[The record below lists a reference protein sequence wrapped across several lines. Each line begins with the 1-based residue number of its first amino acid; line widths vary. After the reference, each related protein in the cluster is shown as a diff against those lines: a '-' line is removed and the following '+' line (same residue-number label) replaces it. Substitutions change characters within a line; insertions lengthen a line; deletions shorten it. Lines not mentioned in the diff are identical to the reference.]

1 MADEKQLPLGR
12 LARLS
17 RVARVSARSGLSLLG
32 RGDGSEAAAQAVE
45 LLGNLRGLAAKVGQM
60 ASYVDG
66 VVPEPHREAY
76 ERLLSQLQ
84 KSTTASPFPQ
94 VQAVIE
100 QELGQPLSA
109 LFAEFEPVPMA
120 SASIGQV
127 HRALLTDGREV
138 AVKVQ
143 HPGIEAAVE
152 QDLANAGAMASLV
165 STLGPR
171 ALNVRGVHDEVAE
184 RFREEL
190 DYRLEARRQR
200 QFAAIFADG
209 PLMHVPHVIESHTSQ
224 RVLTTELVRGHD
236 FAYAAACDPERRA
249 HYATV
254 LWRFVF
260 KSILVE
266 GVFNADPH
274 PGNYLFHED
283 GRVTFLDFGSVQVID
298 PQFLKAA
305 REMHRASVAN
315 DEAAF
320 RVAAA
325 RACQTRPGAYETDLL
340 TYLWRCM
347 EPLKQSP
354 FHMQRSYV
362 AHVVKSTQDLKRHL
376 FNKQSNVTP
385 PPHGVALLNRLQF
398 GFFSVLARLDAVVDY
413 AGLQRELLASVRD

>member
-1 MADEKQLPLGR
+1 MADERELPLGR

-17 RVARVSARSGLSLLG
+17 RVARVGARSGLSLLG

-45 LLGNLRGLAAKVGQM
+45 LLGNLRGLAAKMGQM

-66 VVPEPHREAY
+66 VVPESHRDAY
-76 ERLLSQLQ
+76 ERLLGKLQ
-84 KSTTASPFPQ
+84 KATTASPFPQ
-94 VQAVIE
+94 VQALIE
-100 QELGQPLSA
+100 QELGQPLAA
-109 LFAEFEPVPMA
+109 LFAELEPAPMA

-127 HRALLTDGREV
+127 HRARLLDGREV

-152 QDLANAGAMASLV
+152 QDLANAGTMASLIGAV
-165 STLGPR
+165 GPR
-171 ALNVRGVHDEVAE
+171 AFNVRGVHDEVAE

-190 DYRLEARRQR
+190 DYRLEARRQQ
-200 QFAAIFADG
+200 QFGAIFAGD
-209 PLMHVPHVIESHTSQ
+209 PLIHVPAVFESHTSR

-236 FAYAAACDPERRA
+236 FAYAVACEPERRA
-249 HYATV
+249 HYARV

-260 KSILVE
+260 RSILVE
-266 GVFNADPH
+266 GLFNADPH

-283 GRVTFLDFGSVQVID
+283 GRVTFIDFGSVQVIE
-298 PQFLKAA
+298 PAFLQNA
-305 REMHRASVAN
+305 RAMHRAAIED

-347 EPLKQSP
+347 EPLRCSP

-362 AHVVKSTQDLKRHL
+362 AHVVTSTQELKRHL
-376 FNKQSNVTP
+376 IDRRSNITP
-385 PPHGVALLNRLQF
+385 PPPGVALLNRLQF

-413 AGLQRELLASVRD
+413 AALQRELLASVRD

>member
-1 MADEKQLPLGR
+1 VAEERELPVGR

-17 RVARVSARSGLSLLG
+17 RIARVGARSGLSLLG
-32 RGDGSEAAAQAVE
+32 RGDGSDAAAQAVE

-66 VVPEPHREAY
+66 VVPEPQREAY
-76 ERLLSQLQ
+76 ERLLGKLQ
-84 KSTTASPFPQ
+84 QATTASPFAQ

-109 LFAEFEPVPMA
+109 LFQELEPQPLA

-127 HRALLTDGREV
+127 HRARLHDGREV

-143 HPGIEAAVE
+143 HPGIEKAVE

-190 DYRLEARRQR
+190 DYRLEAARQR
-200 QFAAIFADG
+200 QFAAIFAGD
-209 PLMHVPHVIESHTSQ
+209 PYIHVPATVESHTAR
-224 RVLTTELVRGHD
+224 RVLTTELVRGHA
-236 FAYAAACDPERRA
+236 FSYAAACEPERRA

-260 KSILVE
+260 RSILVE

-274 PGNYLFHED
+274 PGNYIFHED
-283 GRVTFLDFGSVQVID
+283 GRVTFLDFGSVQVIE
-298 PQFLKAA
+298 PKFLRAA
-305 REMHRASVAN
+305 RDMHRASIAN

-325 RACQTRPGAYETDLL
+325 RACETRPGPYETDLL

-347 EPLKQSP
+347 EPLKHSP
-354 FHMQRSYV
+354 FHIQRSYV
-362 AHVVKSTQDLKRHL
+362 AHVVTSTQELKRHM
-376 FNKQSNVTP
+376 FNKHANITP
-385 PPHGVALLNRLQF
+385 PPPGVALLNRLQF
-398 GFFSVLARLDAVVDY
+398 GFYSVLARLDAVVDY
-413 AGLQRELLASVRD
+413 AALQRELLARVPD

>member
-1 MADEKQLPLGR
+1 MVQTWQYHAD
-12 LARLS
+12 
-17 RVARVSARSGLSLLG
+17 LLG
-32 RGDGSEAAAQAVE
+32 
-45 LLGNLRGLAAKVGQM
+45 GLAAKVGQM

-76 ERLLSQLQ
+76 ERLLGKLQ
-84 KSTTASPFPQ
+84 KATTASPFVA
-94 VQAVIE
+94 VQAVVE
-100 QELGQPLSA
+100 QELGQPLSR
-109 LFAEFEPVPMA
+109 LFTEFEPQPLA

-127 HRALLTDGREV
+127 HRARLLDGREV

-143 HPGIEAAVE
+143 HPGIELAVE

-171 ALNVRGVHDEVAE
+171 AMNVRGVHDEVAE

-190 DYRLEARRQR
+190 DYRLEAQR
-200 QFAAIFADG
+200 QHRFAAIFAG
-209 PLMHVPHVIESHTSQ
+209 EPLIHVPAVIDSHTTR
-224 RVLTTELVRGHD
+224 RVLTTELVRAHD
-236 FAYAAACDPERRA
+236 FAYAAACEPERRA
-249 HYATV
+249 HYASV

-283 GRVTFLDFGSVQVID
+283 GRVTFLDFGSVQVLE
-298 PQFLKAA
+298 PKFREAA
-305 REMHRASVAN
+305 RDMHRASLAN

-325 RACQTRPGAYETDLL
+325 RACETQPGPYETDLL
-340 TYLWRCM
+340 GYLWRCM

-354 FHMQRSYV
+354 FHLQRSYV
-362 AHVVKSTQDLKRHL
+362 AQVVKSTQELKRHL
-376 FNKQSNVTP
+376 FDKQSNVTP
-385 PPHGVALLNRLQF
+385 PPAGVALLNRLQF
-398 GFFSVLARLDAVVDY
+398 GFYSVLARLDAAVDY
-413 AGLQRELLASVRD
+413 RALHY

>member
-1 MADEKQLPLGR
+1 
-12 LARLS
+12 
-17 RVARVSARSGLSLLG
+17 
-32 RGDGSEAAAQAVE
+32 VE

-76 ERLLSQLQ
+76 ERLLGKLQ
-84 KSTTASPFPQ
+84 RATTASPFPQ
-94 VQAVIE
+94 VQAVVE
-100 QELGQPLSA
+100 EELGQTLA
-109 LFAEFEPVPMA
+109 QAFAEFDVVPMA

-127 HRALLTDGREV
+127 HRARLADGREV

-143 HPGIEAAVE
+143 HPGIELAVE

-171 ALNVRGVHDEVAE
+171 AMNVRDVHDEVAE

-190 DYRLEARRQR
+190 DYRLEAERQQR
-200 QFAAIFADG
+200 FAGIVANE
-209 PLMHVPHVIESHTSQ
+209 PLLHVPAVIMSHTRR

-236 FAYAAACDPERRA
+236 FAYAAACDPARRA
-249 HYATV
+249 HFATL

-274 PGNYLFHED
+274 PGNYIFHDD
-283 GRVTFLDFGSVQVID
+283 GKVTFLDFGSVQVIE
-298 PQFLKAA
+298 PKFLQAA
-305 REMHRASVAN
+305 RQMHQAAIDN

-325 RACQTRPGAYETDLL
+325 RACETQPGPYETDLL

-347 EPLKQSP
+347 DPLKQSP
-354 FHMQRSYV
+354 YHLQRSYV
-362 AHVVKSTQDLKRHL
+362 AHVVKSTQELKRHL
-376 FNKQSNVTP
+376 FDKRSKVTP
-385 PPHGVALLNRLQF
+385 PPVGVALLNRLQF
-398 GFFSVLARLDAVVDY
+398 GFYSVLARLDATVDY
-413 AGLQRELLASVRD
+413 AALQRELLAQVRV

>member
-1 MADEKQLPLGR
+1 
-12 LARLS
+12 
-17 RVARVSARSGLSLLG
+17 LSLLG

-66 VVPEPHREAY
+66 VVPEAQREAY
-76 ERLLSQLQ
+76 ERLLGKLQ
-84 KSTTASPFPQ
+84 KATTASPFAQ
-94 VQAVIE
+94 VQAVVE

-109 LFAEFEPVPMA
+109 SFAELDATPMA

-127 HRALLTDGREV
+127 HRARLPDGREV

-143 HPGIEAAVE
+143 HPGIELAVE
-152 QDLANAGAMASLV
+152 QDLSNAGAMASLV

-190 DYRLEARRQR
+190 DYRLEAQR
-200 QFAAIFADG
+200 QERFAAIFANE
-209 PLMHVPHVIESHTSQ
+209 PLVHVPRVILSHTSR
-224 RVLTTELVRGHD
+224 RVLTSELVRAHD
-236 FAYAAACDPERRA
+236 FAYAVACEPERRA
-249 HYATV
+249 HYASV

-260 KSILVE
+260 RSILVE

-283 GRVTFLDFGSVQVID
+283 GRVTFLDFGSVQVIE
-298 PQFLKAA
+298 PQFLQAA
-305 REMHRASVAN
+305 RDMHRASIAN

-325 RACQTRPGAYETDLL
+325 RACQTRAGAYETDLL
-340 TYLWRCM
+340 SYLWRCM
-347 EPLKQSP
+347 EPLKHSP
-354 FHMQRSYV
+354 YHMQRSYV
-362 AHVVKSTQDLKRHL
+362 ADVVKSTQELKRHL
-376 FNKQSNVTP
+376 FSKQSNVTP
-385 PPHGVALLNRLQF
+385 PPTGVALLNRLQF
-398 GFFSVLARLDAVVDY
+398 GFYSVLARLDAVVDY
-413 AGLQRELLASVRD
+413 AALQRELLASVRD